1 MSRVVLA
8 RPAYSGVYSVY
19 NKVPKDR
26 EVRVPLGLLYL
37 AGALEH
43 DGHEVKVVDGEP
55 ELLDPIDIAIE
66 TLLFEPDFVGISST
80 TPEFHLARD
89 IVHWVK
95 WTRSAI
101 ITILGGAHVTALPEE
116 SLKECP
122 DADYVVVG
130 EGERSILKIVNELPK
145 ERIIKSDLVVDLDSL
160 PRPARH
166 LVDYSDYAYPIPN
179 HGLVRMDTIE
189 TTRGCPYHC
198 LFCSHLHGNSVRF
211 RDPIKCVDEIEHS
224 IEHTGARLFM
234 FYDETFAAKKS
245 RVVELC
251 EEIIRRKLGIQ
262 CFCWTRV
269 DSLDYDL
276 LKLMKRAGFNQ
287 ISIGVESGNQ
297 KMLNTMR
304 KGTRLEQYVQVFDW
318 LEELKMEA
326 RGSFIVGTPSETP
339 QTIQESIDF
348 ARKLKLYRIGVNI
361 MTPYPG
367 SPLYAEMVKGRDD
380 IKFASRDWKDYKR
393 WGSAVV
399 ETPSLSAIDLIAWQ
413 RKFLRDFN
421 SSRRVV
427 WYHFRQLFKGNWSYY
442 YYRPILHAVKERI
455 KSMFR
460 EVFRK

>member
-1 MSRVVLA
+1 MSRVVLC
-8 RPAYSGVYSVY
+8 RPPYSGVYGVY
-19 NKVPKDR
+19 NKVPEDR

-37 AGALEH
+37 AGALEKN
-43 DGHEVKVVDGEP
+43 GHEVKIIDGEP
-55 ELLDPIDIAIE
+55 KLLSPTVIAS
-66 TLLFEPDFVGISST
+66 LADAYKPDFVGISST
-80 TPEFHLARD
+80 TPEFHLAKE
-89 IVHWVK
+89 VLHLVK
-95 WTRSAI
+95 LNYPKTT
-101 ITILGGAHVTALPEE
+101 TILGGAHATALPEE

-130 EGERSILKIVNELPK
+130 EGEQSILKIVNDMPK
-145 ERIIKSDLVVDLDSL
+145 ERIIKSPLAEDLETL

-179 HGLVRMDTIE
+179 EGLVRMDTIE

-211 RDPIKCVDEIEHS
+211 REPIKCVDEIEMS
-224 IEHTGARLFM
+224 IRETGARLFM
-234 FYDETFAAKKS
+234 FYDETFAAKRS

-251 EEIIRRKLGIQ
+251 EEIIRRNLGIQ

-276 LKLMKRAGFNQ
+276 LKLMKSTGFNQ

-297 KMLNTMR
+297 NMLNAMR

-318 LEELKMEA
+318 LEELEMEA
-326 RGSFIVGTPSETP
+326 RGSFIVGAPGETP

-380 IKFASRDWKDYKR
+380 ITFASRDWRDYKR

-399 ETPSLSAIDLIAWQ
+399 ETPSLSSADLIAWQ
-413 RKFLRDFN
+413 KKFLRDFN
-421 SSRRVV
+421 SSRRVL
-427 WYHFRQLFKGNWSYY
+427 WYHFRQLFKGNLSYY
-442 YYRPILHAVKERI
+442 YYRPILYAVKERL
-455 KSMFR
+455 KS
-460 EVFRK
+460 VFRGRIKK